1 MLISLIY
8 KLASKPVT
16 STDNNTLSYKKRE
29 FKLYRVWPTQENE
42 ADFALRSTRGAIQSR
57 QWCGIL
63 QNQATT
69 C

>member
-29 FKLYRVWPTQENE
+29 LKLYRVWPTQENE
-42 ADFALRSTRGAIQSR
+42 ADFALRSTRGEIQSR